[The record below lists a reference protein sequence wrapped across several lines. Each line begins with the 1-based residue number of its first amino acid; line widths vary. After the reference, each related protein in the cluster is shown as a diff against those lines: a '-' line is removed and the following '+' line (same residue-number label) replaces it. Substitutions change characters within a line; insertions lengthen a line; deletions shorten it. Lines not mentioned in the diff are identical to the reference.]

1 MRVGILGGTFDPFHE
16 GHRQLATLVRKRAP
30 LDEVWIM
37 VAGEPPHK
45 RGLPLTSSWHRFAM
59 AVLGTV
65 QEPGLRVSTLELER
79 PGPSYTVDT
88 MEILRRRHPGWEFCF
103 IAGADALRE
112 ITAWRQCAKLLNEH
126 CIVFV
131 AREGVDVGLT
141 ELVLDGGRRFQ
152 IELAPKDQPIRLA
165 PGALFLI
172 GDLAPPP
179 VSGTELRKALAAGRK
194 PAPDQLSPL
203 VCTYIQKYRLYEENS
218 AVGSL
223 GQGLPGH

>member
-1 MRVGILGGTFDPFHE
+1 MRVGVLGGTFDPFHE
-16 GHRQLATLVRKRAP
+16 GHRQLATMVRGRVA

-45 RGLPLTSSWHRFAM
+45 RSVPLTSRWHRFAM
-59 AVLGTV
+59 AVLGTLH
-65 QEPGLRVSTLELER
+65 EPGLRVSTLELDR

-88 MEILRRRHPGWEFCF
+88 LDTLRRRYPGWEFCF

-112 ITAWRQCAKLLNEH
+112 ITAWRQCVRLLREH
-126 CIVFV
+126 CFIFV

-141 ELVLDGGRRFQ
+141 ELVLDGGERFR
-152 IELAPKDQPIRLA
+152 IEAAPKDQPVRLA
-165 PGALFLI
+165 PGGLFLLD
-172 GDLAPPP
+172 DLTPPP
-179 VSGTELRKALAAGRK
+179 VSGTELRRALAAGRQ
-194 PAPDQLSPL
+194 PAPDKLSPL
-203 VCTYIQKYRLYEENS
+203 VCEYIQKYRLYEENS